1 MARDRLTDTK
11 IRQAKPGLKP
21 YKLADGAGLFLLA
34 HPNGSKYWRL
44 KYRLAGK
51 EKLFAIGVY
60 PEVSLGQAREK
71 ALEAR
76 RMIREGGDPVLE
88 RRRRRSDAGA
98 SSGTFQT
105 IAEEWIASRA
115 NEWAPTYREAVHS
128 ALGLHLCAHGRAS
141 RSRVVGVRC

>member
-1 MARDRLTDTK
+1 VARDRLTDTK
-11 IRQAKPGLKP
+11 VRQAKPGPKP
-21 YKLADGAGLFLLA
+21 YKLTDGAGLFLLV

-60 PEVSLGQAREK
+60 PEVSLAQAREK
-71 ALEAR
+71 ALQAR
-76 RMIREGGDPVLE
+76 HLVREGGDPVLE
-88 RRRRRSDAGA
+88 RRRRRSDAGG
-98 SSGTFQT
+98 SGTFQT

-128 ALGLHLCAHGRAS
+128 ALAANLYP
-141 RSRVVGVRC
+141 